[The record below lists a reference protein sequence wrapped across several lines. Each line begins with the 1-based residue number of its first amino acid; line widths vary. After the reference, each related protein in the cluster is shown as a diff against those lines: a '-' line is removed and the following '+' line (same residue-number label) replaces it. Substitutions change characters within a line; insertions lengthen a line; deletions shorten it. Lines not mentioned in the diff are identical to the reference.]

1 MINVYSLKRDGD
13 VQLSKN
19 FKVREFA
26 CKDGSDEILVDL
38 KLVKVLQ
45 AIRDK
50 LGKPVNI
57 NSAYRHLKYNL
68 SIGST
73 STSQHV
79 YGKAAD
85 IVCAGVEPIEIA
97 RIADGMC
104 VGGVGRYGTFVHVDT
119 RTHNRYRANWLPNM
133 VIVPTFLPT
142 PEETAYRGRHGDDAV
157 WTQAMLVAKGYN
169 IAVDGRFGP
178 ATDKAVRNFQSARK
192 LVVDGRV
199 GPATR
204 AALIK

>member
-1 MINVYSLKRDGD
+1 MAIKVYSLKKDGN
-13 VQLSKN
+13 VQLSTN

-26 CKDGSDEILVDL
+26 CKDGSDEILIDTE
-38 KLVKVLQ
+38 LVKVLQ

-57 NSAYRHLKYNL
+57 TSAYRHLKYNL

-85 IVCAGVEPIEIA
+85 IVCSGVEPIEIA
-97 RIADGMC
+97 RIADEMC
-104 VGGVGRYGTFVHVDT
+104 IGGVGRYGSFVHVDT
-119 RTHNRYRANWLPNM
+119 RSGRYRANWLPNM
-133 VIVPTFLPT
+133 VIIPTFQPT
-142 PEETAYRGRHGDDAV
+142 PTETVKRGSKGSGAV
-157 WTQAMLVAKGYN
+157 WVQAMLLSKGYN
-169 IAVDGRFGP
+169 IAVDGKFGP
-178 ATDKAVRNFQSARK
+178 ATDKAVRNFQAARK
-192 LVVDGRV
+192 LVVDGKV

>member
-1 MINVYSLKRDGD
+1 MINVYSLKRDGN
-13 VQLSKN
+13 VQLSEN

-26 CKDGSDEILVDL
+26 CKDGSDEILIDL

-57 NSAYRHLKYNL
+57 TSAYRHLKYNL

-85 IVCAGVEPIEIA
+85 IVCTGVTPLEIA
-97 RIADGMC
+97 RIADEMC
-104 VGGVGRYGTFVHVDT
+104 IGGVGRYGSFVHVDT
-119 RTHNRYRANWLPNM
+119 RAGRYRANWLPNM
-133 VIVPTFLPT
+133 VIVPTFQPT
-142 PEETAYRGRHGDDAV
+142 PTETVKRGSKGSGAV
-157 WTQAMLVAKGYN
+157 WVQAMLLSKGYN
-169 IAVDGRFGP
+169 IAVDGKFGP

-192 LVVDGRV
+192 LVVDGKV